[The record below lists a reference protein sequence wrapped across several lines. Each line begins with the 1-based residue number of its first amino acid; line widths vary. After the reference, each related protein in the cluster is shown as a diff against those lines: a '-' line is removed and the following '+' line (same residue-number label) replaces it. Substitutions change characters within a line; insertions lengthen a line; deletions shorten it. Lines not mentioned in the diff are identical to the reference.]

1 MGRDHYILAKP
12 SHCQFFFKEVMY
24 LGRGIDHPVAYFLSE
39 RVGVMSELAHM
50 SSVHD
55 DMIWE
60 LVYVLMTAACTHRG
74 PLPPAAHRGCLQAFR
89 GLPSECTLLLAEFV
103 GAPRR
108 LREDDQL
115 GRAFYEEDEDSRSLD
130 DRHGPWLEFY
140 DLKAIAAE
148 WQEIA
153 EEHDDLWFS
162 VGG

>member
-1 MGRDHYILAKP
+1 M
-12 SHCQFFFKEVMY
+12 
-24 LGRGIDHPVAYFLSE
+24 AYFLSE
-39 RVGVMSELAHM
+39 RVGSMQDFAHM
-50 SSVHD
+50 SWVRD
-55 DMIWE
+55 DVIQE
-60 LVYVLMTAACTHRG
+60 LLCVLMAAACAHRG
-74 PLPPAAHRGCLQAFR
+74 PLPPAARRGCLQAFR

-115 GRAFYEEDEDSRSLD
+115 GRAFYEVDEDSRSLD